1 MAMFSGLNTMVRG
14 IFVNQ
19 TALNTTGHNITNA
32 DTEGYSRQTVNVITT
47 VSEYRSS
54 VYGNTAVGTGA
65 EIQAITRTRDVYA
78 DVQYRNEN
86 SQMKYYETLAT
97 NYDKLEVIFNDANN
111 DGLQSQILAFYKS
124 WVDLSTEASNSAN
137 RANVI
142 EQGKNMVDGILSA
155 TQQLQEQID
164 YNYFYMNMNI
174 KEVNDILESITK
186 RNKEIVAAEVGGAM
200 ANDLRDQRDLLVDK
214 LSAYMPV
221 TIYEDEFGNYQV
233 TSGGTTLVTGVERL
247 HLARS
252 APIESKYFGENFG
265 ILDYSVVIEESN
277 VSFIPGGGILQANL
291 DAVDD
296 CKSYIN
302 ELADI
307 SAFLLTTFND
317 QHRQGYDMNGL
328 TKDYTVMMQEY
339 ETTTDA
345 DGNTTQSIKY
355 NHLGTGK
362 GDYKLENGRYIYVG
376 EGMGDYAIALTNGTY
391 VYRAAESGEV
401 PKFILN
407 DDGTYTLTD
416 DSDTA
421 QYVIDLIAT
430 SDASTYDAVQVPDT
444 INFFGNDDHFY
455 TYSQNKKWGV
465 NTVTVVGIDGVTQN
479 LSGTDIIN
487 ALKLNTKFDGNEG
500 HRYVAAATAYDDSTD
515 YSSYDNNGKHVTDS
529 DTYLSRMVDWNERTG
544 DGTNAVFMSELF
556 NMTYENITISGRSN
570 GFIVNRYADTF
581 KSINPIGGQ
590 SINTFYV
597 NMGTRLG
604 VEASSIDTLVTQ
616 QDVVMT
622 QAQNWRDATSG
633 VDWNEELTNM
643 IKYQKA
649 FVACSRCLTAM
660 DECLDRLVNSTG
672 AIGR

>member
-1 MAMFSGLNTMVRG
+1 MPMFSGLNTMVRG

-47 VSEYRSS
+47 ASEYRSS

-78 DVQYRNEN
+78 DVQYRDESSKLN
-86 SQMKYYETLAT
+86 YYETLAT

-111 DGLQSQILAFYKS
+111 EGLQSQILAFYKS
-124 WVDLSTEASNSAN
+124 WVDLSTEASTSAN

-142 EQGKNMVDGILSA
+142 EQGKNMVDGIASA
-155 TQQLQEQID
+155 TKQLQEQID
-164 YNYFYMNMNI
+164 YNYHFMNMNI

-214 LSAYMPV
+214 LATYMPV
-221 TIYEDEFGNYQV
+221 SVYEDEFGNYQV

-265 ILDYSVVIEESN
+265 VLDYSIVIQESN
-277 VSFIPGGGILQANL
+277 VTFIPGNGILQANL

-307 SAFLLTTFND
+307 SAFLMTTFND

-328 TKDYTVMMQEY
+328 TKNYTVMMQ
-339 ETTTDA
+339 DVNA
-345 DGNTTQSIKY
+345 DGTDKY
-355 NHLGTGK
+355 NHLGQGK
-362 GDYKLENGRYIYVG
+362 GDYRLDAATNRYIYVG
-376 EGMGDYAIALTNGTY
+376 EGMGAYAKALTNGTY
-391 VYRAAESGEV
+391 VYREAKSGEV
-401 PKFILN
+401 PKFIKN

-421 QYVIDLIAT
+421 KYVIDLIAT
-430 SDASTYDAVQVPDT
+430 ADASAYDAVQVPDT

-455 TYSQNKKWGV
+455 SYSQNKKWGV
-465 NTVTVVGIDGVTQN
+465 NTVTVVGIDGVTQT

-487 ALKLNTKFDGNEG
+487 ALKLNAKFDGSEG

-515 YSSYDNNGKHVTDS
+515 YSSYDNDGKHVTDS
-529 DTYLSRMVDWNERTG
+529 DTYVSRLVDWNERTG

-581 KSINPIGGQ
+581 KAINPIGGQ
-590 SINTFYV
+590 SINNFYV

-604 VEASSIDTLVTQ
+604 VEASSIDTLVKQ

>member
-1 MAMFSGLNTMVRG
+1 MPMFSGLNTMVRG

-32 DTEGYSRQTVNVITT
+32 DTEGYSRQKVNVITT

-65 EIQAITRTRDVYA
+65 EIHSITRSRDVYA

-97 NYDKLEVIFNDANN
+97 NYDKLEVIFNDSNN
-111 DGLQSQILAFYKS
+111 DGLQSEILAFYKS

-142 EQGKNMVDGILSA
+142 EQGKNMADGIKFA

-164 YNYFYMNMNI
+164 YNYYYMNMNI

-186 RNKEIVAAEVGGAM
+186 RNKEIVAAEAGGAM
-200 ANDLRDQRDLLVDK
+200 ANDLRDQRDLLIDK
-214 LSAYMPV
+214 LSSYMPV
-221 TIYEDEFGNYQV
+221 NIYEDEFGNYQV
-233 TSGGTTLVTGVERL
+233 TSGGTTLVTGVDRL
-247 HLARS
+247 HLTRS
-252 APIESKYFGENFG
+252 VPIESKYFGENFG
-265 ILDYSVVIEESN
+265 VLDYSIVIEESN
-277 VSFIPGGGILQANL
+277 VAFIPGSGILQANL

-307 SAFLLTTFND
+307 SAFLMTTFND
-317 QHRQGYDMNGL
+317 QHRQGYDLNGL
-328 TKDYTVMMQEY
+328 TKNYTVMMQSL
-339 ETTTDA
+339 DD
-345 DGNTTQSIKY
+345 DGNVEY
-355 NHLGTGK
+355 NNLGQGK
-362 GDYKLENGRYIYVG
+362 GDYRYDAENNRYVYVG
-376 EGMGDYAIALTNGTY
+376 EGMGAYAIKLVEGTY
-391 VYRAAESGEV
+391 IYREAEGEEV
-401 PKFILN
+401 PKFIKN
-407 DDGTYTLTD
+407 DDGTYTLTN

-421 QYVIDLIAT
+421 QYIIDLTDT
-430 SDASTYDAVQVPDT
+430 SAASAYDAVQIPDSA
-444 INFFGNDDHFY
+444 NFFGDDDHFY
-455 TYSQNKKWGV
+455 SYTQNKKWGV
-465 NTVTVVGIDGVTQN
+465 NTVTVVGIDGVTRT

-487 ALKLNTKFDGNEG
+487 ALKLNTKFEGSEG

-515 YSSYDNNGKHVTDS
+515 YSSYDNDGRHVTDS
-529 DTYLSRMVDWNERTG
+529 DTYVSRLVEWNERTG

-556 NMTYENITISGRSN
+556 NMTCENITISGRSN

-581 KSINPIGGQ
+581 KALNPIGGQ
-590 SINTFYV
+590 SINEFYV
-597 NMGTRLG
+597 SMGTRLG
-604 VEASSIDTLVTQ
+604 VEASSVDTLVSQ

-672 AIGR
+672 TIGR

>member
-142 EQGKNMVDGILSA
+142 EQGKNMVDGITSA
-155 TQQLQEQID
+155 TKQLQEQID

-233 TSGGTTLVTGVERL
+233 TSGGTTLVTGVDRL

-265 ILDYSVVIEESN
+265 ILDYSIVIEESN
-277 VSFIPGGGILQANL
+277 VSFIPGSGILQANL

-328 TKDYTVMMQEY
+328 TKDYTVMMKAVDDE
-339 ETTTDA
+339 
-345 DGNTTQSIKY
+345 GNVTY
-355 NHLGTGK
+355 NQLGTGK
-362 GDYKLENGRYIYVG
+362 GDYRYDSDNDRYVYVG
-376 EGMGDYAIALTNGTY
+376 EGMGDYAVALINGTY
-391 VYRAAESGEV
+391 VYRVAEGEEV

-421 QYVIDLIAT
+421 EYVIDLIAT
-430 SDASTYDAVQVPDT
+430 SDVTTETAVQVPDT
-444 INFFGNDDHFY
+444 ANFFGNDDHFY
-455 TYSQNKKWGV
+455 TYSQNTKWGV
-465 NTVTVVGIDGVTQN
+465 NTVTVVGIDGVTRT

-487 ALKLNTKFDGNEG
+487 ALKLNTKFEGSEG

-515 YSSYDNNGKHVTDS
+515 YSSYDNDGRHVTDS
-529 DTYLSRMVDWNERTG
+529 DTYISRLVKWNERTG

-556 NMTYENITISGRSN
+556 NMTCENITISGRSN
-570 GFIVNRYADTF
+570 GFIINRYADTF
-581 KSINPIGGQ
+581 KSLNPIGGQ
-590 SINTFYV
+590 SINEFYV
-597 NMGTRLG
+597 AMGTRLG

-649 FVACSRCLTAM
+649 FVACSRCLNAM
-660 DECLDRLVNSTG
+660 DECLERLVTSTG
-672 AIGR
+672 TVGR

>member
-65 EIQAITRTRDVYA
+65 EIQSITRTRDVYA
-78 DVQYRNEN
+78 DVQYRGEN
-86 SQMKYYETLAT
+86 AKLNYYEAMAT
-97 NYDKLEVIFNDANN
+97 NYDKLEVILNDANN

-124 WVDLSTEASNSAN
+124 WVDLSTEASTSAS
-137 RANVI
+137 RSNVI
-142 EQGKNMVDGILSA
+142 EQGKNMIDGIKTA

-164 YNYFYMNMNI
+164 YNYYYMNMNI

-186 RNKEIVAAEVGGAM
+186 RNKEIVAYEAGGAM

-221 TIYEDEFGNYQV
+221 NIYEDEFGNYQV
-233 TSGGTTLVTGVERL
+233 TSGGTTLVTGVDRL

-252 APIESKYFGENFG
+252 APIESKYYGEDFGV
-265 ILDYSVVIEESN
+265 LDYSIIIQESN
-277 VSFIPGGGILQANL
+277 VALIPGDGILQANL

-302 ELADI
+302 NLADI

-317 QHRQGYDMNGL
+317 QHRQGYDMNGN
-328 TKDYTVMMQEY
+328 TKDYTVMASGE
-339 ETTTDA
+339 ELGED
-345 DGNTTQSIKY
+345 NTF
-355 NHLGTGK
+355 NHLGQGK
-362 GDYKLENGRYIYVG
+362 GDYRYDQDTDRYVYVG
-376 EGMGDYAIALTNGTY
+376 EGMGAYAIALHNSTY
-391 VYRAAESGEV
+391 VYREYEGDEV
-401 PKFILN
+401 PNFIKN

-421 QYVIDLIAT
+421 QYVIDLVK
-430 SDASTYDAVQVPDT
+430 SDEVGDLDAVQVPDT
-444 INFFGNDDHFY
+444 ANFFGRDDYFY
-455 TYSQNKKWGV
+455 SYSQNKKWGV
-465 NTVTVVGIDGVTQN
+465 NTVTVVGLDGVTRT
-479 LSGTDIIN
+479 LSGTEIIN
-487 ALKLNTKFDGNEG
+487 ALTLNTKFEGSEG
-500 HRYVAAATAYDDSTD
+500 HRYIAAATAYDNSTD
-515 YSSYDNNGKHVTDS
+515 YSSYDNEGKHVTDS
-529 DTYLSRMVDWNERTG
+529 DTYLSRLVDWNERTG

-556 NMTYENITISGRSN
+556 NMTQENITISGRSN
-570 GFIVNRYADTF
+570 GFIINRYADTF
-581 KSINPIGGQ
+581 KAINPIGGA
-590 SINTFYV
+590 SINEFYV
-597 NMGTRLG
+597 AIGTRLG
-604 VEASSIDTLVTQ
+604 VEAESIDKLVGQ

-672 AIGR
+672 TIGR